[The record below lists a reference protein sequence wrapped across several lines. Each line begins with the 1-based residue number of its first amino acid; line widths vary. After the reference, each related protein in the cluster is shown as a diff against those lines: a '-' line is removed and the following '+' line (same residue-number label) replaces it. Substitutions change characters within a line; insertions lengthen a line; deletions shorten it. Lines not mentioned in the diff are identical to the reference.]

1 MGYEENIEDRLFN
14 STLQR
19 NEDLKKE
26 IVALRELV
34 EEQRKLLETVK
45 SSELK
50 QEVKNL
56 QSLIVRLENA
66 VRSQLP
72 RRQW

>member
-1 MGYEENIEDRLFN
+1 MGYEENIEDRLFE
-14 STLQR
+14 SIYSK
-19 NEDLKKE
+19 NESLKQE
-26 IVALRELV
+26 IA
-34 EEQRKLLETVK
+34 
-45 SSELK
+45 SLK
-50 QEVKNL
+50 QEVKDL